1 MARLLDASL
10 PPCAPHARLAMLT
23 FAGALLFAIFAISTP
38 AAAESQKLVD
48 CRYEPVEAIEPDAV
62 LEAGFLPTSD
72 VFRPLLA
79 DVKEPRFAAAIQ
91 RVSFDPGILSTQ
103 TTGQGIWAGVVSF
116 GSHIGM
122 YGWRSPGSCDGVQ
135 ISLAG
140 GVFSQFNLD
149 GPSVPLINSDF
160 TIGVPVTFRSGWFSG
175 RVNLYHQSSHLGDEF
190 VLFNPQ
196 VERIDLGYEIID
208 VVLSVQDYWW
218 RVYGGGGYII
228 HSQTDD
234 FARGKLQAGAELRAY
249 DWRMRIFDDGQIEPV
264 LGVDATSFAERDW
277 GITFS
282 AKGGLSASATHS
294 TRHVRVLAVFMR
306 GFYPFGQFFDDDQLT
321 NYGLEAQFEY

>member
-1 MARLLDASL
+1 MLTMARLLDAL
-10 PPCAPHARLAMLT
+10 RLHRLFHRGLMLL
-23 FAGALLFAIFAISTP
+23 ACVAVLFAS
-38 AAAESQKLVD
+38 AEASAGDSKSVD
-48 CRYEPVEAIEPDAV
+48 CRYEPSEAVEPDVV
-62 LEAGFLPTSD
+62 LEGGFLPTSD

-116 GSHIGM
+116 GSILGL
-122 YGWRSPGSCDGVQ
+122 YGWRSEQSCDGVQ

-149 GPSVPLINSDF
+149 APSVPLINSDF
-160 TIGVPVTFRSGWFSG
+160 VIGVPVTFRSGRFSG
-175 RVNLYHQSSHLGDEF
+175 RVHLYHQSSHLGDEF
-190 VLFNPQ
+190 ILFNPQ

-208 VVLSVQDYWW
+208 VVLSLQDHWW

-234 FARGKLQAGAELRAY
+234 FARGKAQAGVEFRAY
-249 DWRMRIFDDGQIEPV
+249 EWQLSLFDDDQIEPV
-264 LGVDATSFAERDW
+264 LGLDATSFAERDW

-282 AKGGLSASATHS
+282 AKGGLSASAAHS
-294 TRHVRVLAVFMR
+294 TRHIRVMAVFMR